1 MKLEKFTRS
10 FRVSQAEIDALNH
23 VNNVKYLEWVQ
34 NIAQEHWEKLSST
47 DLNSRYVWVVVRH
60 ELDYLRPAILND
72 FITISTWVGKTS
84 GVKSERFVE
93 IKKNDIL
100 VAKAKTIWCLLDKQS
115 MRPIRI
121 PKEIIRSLYPKIN

>member
-60 ELDYLRPAILND
+60 ELDYLRSAILND